1 MRLLQT
7 LLLVAVG
14 LKALPA
20 VAADPI
26 AVPVALPADHAER
39 MTKGLGLFKEQVAG
53 LLKKHCIKCHGDKIQ
68 GDLDFA
74 TREGLL
80 KGGTNGP
87 AVVPFQPAKSYL
99 LTLIK
104 HEDEPAMPDSQP
116 KLPDAEIAAIE
127 RWIELGAPYDE
138 PLIAGKKP
146 PRDASVVT
154 AEDRSWWSFQPL
166 AKVTPPKVE
175 APLVQ
180 NDIDRF
186 IIHAARAKNLSL
198 APPAEKRQLVRRLY
212 LDLLGIPPT
221 PAEMADAL
229 ADTSANATAKLIDQL
244 LARPEYGERWA
255 RHWLDVARFAESAGF
270 EQDYDRAGA
279 WAYRDFVIRALNEDM
294 PFDQFLRWQL
304 AGDEVAP
311 DDAWALAAT
320 GFLGAGVFPTQIT
333 ANEVE
338 RTRYD
343 ALDDMLSTT
352 SSAFLGLTVGCARCH
367 DHKFDPIPTRDY
379 YRMLSTFTTTVRSNI
394 DVELDP
400 VISKNQREQWA
411 AELAPLQAELKASQE
426 KLRGKFDA
434 WVAAGLAADEKL
446 PWLPLEITELQSK
459 EKATF
464 KKLED
469 ESYLVE
475 GTNAAHDSY
484 TIIGTSGL
492 KRITGIRLD
501 ALAHES
507 LPHKG
512 PGRAANGNFGLS
524 TFSVQVRTGEDQANE
539 VTIKAAAADFEQNKK
554 NLAIAGSIDDLP
566 LTGWAVD
573 GQIGRD
579 HAAVFT
585 LAKPL
590 ELAAGAML
598 IVKLDFAVNGQHN
611 LGRFRV
617 SLTGDAKPALDIA
630 GQPPEMAKLLLKFAT
645 KTPEE
650 KLSAK
655 ETEQLFAWW
664 SERDPE
670 YRRLK
675 TLVTT
680 QQAKEPKT
688 KTKILICGEGYTPLR
703 HHTQGADFFKETH
716 LLDRGN
722 VDKKKEVVTPGF
734 LQVIGQASASTD
746 PWFKSPPDKSKF
758 SGRRTAMA
766 AWLTDVDQG
775 AGTLAARVIVNRL
788 WQHHFGAGI
797 VTTPND
803 FGKTGALPSHPE
815 LLDWLAGELIRNGW
829 RLKPIQRLMLES
841 AAYQQTSH
849 PDKKHVEADPFN
861 ALFTRFSARRLEGE
875 TLRDSILAVTGELD
889 KTMFGPGT
897 KDEKSK
903 RRSIYFTVKRSQLIG
918 SMVVFDQPEPSIS
931 QGSRPTTTIAPQ
943 ALLLMNGSQVRAWAV
958 ALAKRLE
965 SKLPAAETPN
975 WQPAIAEV
983 YQVALGRTPRDKE
996 LAAATAALDKAVSGS
1011 TAKDAPAARLHAF
1024 IDFCQVVLGLNEF
1037 AYLE

>member
-1 MRLLQT
+1 MRFHVI
-7 LLLVAVG
+7 LVALICLTV
-14 LKALPA
+14 LPT
-20 VAADPI
+20 VAAEPF
-26 AVPVALPADHAER
+26 ALPADHAER
-39 MTKGLGLFKEQVAG
+39 MTKGLGLFKEQVSG
-53 LLKKHCIKCHGDKIQ
+53 LLKKHCVKCHGGDKVQ

-99 LTLIK
+99 LTLVK
-104 HEDEPAMPDSQP
+104 HDDEPAMPDSQP

-154 AEDRSWWSFQPL
+154 AEDRSWWAFQPL
-166 AKVTPPKVE
+166 AKVTPPKIE
-175 APLVQ
+175 APLVH

-229 ADTSANATAKLIDQL
+229 ADSSPTAISTLIERL

-270 EQDYDRAGA
+270 EQDYDRVGA
-279 WAYRDFVIRALNEDM
+279 WVYRDFVIRALNDDM
-294 PFDQFLRWQL
+294 PFDQFIRWQL

-311 DDAWALAAT
+311 DNPWALAAT

-394 DVELDP
+394 EVELDP
-400 VISKNQREQWA
+400 EKTKPLREQW
-411 AELAPLQAELKASQE
+411 LANLEPLQKEIKQREE
-426 KLRGKFDA
+426 KLRGQFQQDLA
-434 WVAAGLAADEKL
+434 QGLTTDQEPGWVTLDISHIKSNGKTVFAKQPDG
-446 PWLPLEITELQSK
+446 
-459 EKATF
+459 
-464 KKLED
+464 
-469 ESYLVE
+469 SYLASGDNEV
-475 GTNAAHDSY
+475 HDQY
-484 TIIGTSGL
+484 
-492 KRITGIRLD
+492 RITAKSSLDKITGLRLE
-501 ALAHES
+501 ALADPS
-507 LPHKG
+507 LPHHG
-512 PGRAANGNFGLS
+512 PGRAGNGNFGLS
-524 TFSVQVRTGEDQANE
+524 GLTISVTKPGEKEPHEAE
-539 VTIKAAAADFEQNKK
+539 IVTAVADFEQNKR
-554 NLAIAGSIDDLP
+554 NLSIAATLDDMAV
-566 LTGWAVD
+566 TGWAVD

-585 LAKPL
+585 LREPL
-590 ELAAGAML
+590 ELPADSTITVVL
-598 IVKLDFAVNGQHN
+598 RFNVNSQHN
-611 LGRFRV
+611 LGRFRLAV
-617 SLTGDAKPALDIA
+617 TDVKKPALETAVLPKEI
-630 GQPPEMAKLLLKFAT
+630 QPLLGKISKSKDASA
-645 KTPEE
+645 
-650 KLSAK
+650 LSPA
-655 ETEQLFAWW
+655 ETEKLFAWW
-664 SERDPE
+664 STRDGE
-670 YRRLK
+670 LK
-675 TLVTT
+675 KLRAKLQTE
-680 QQAKEPKT
+680 QAKEPKS
-688 KTKILICGEGYTPLR
+688 KTNILICGEGYKPLR
-703 HHTQGADFFKETH
+703 HHTQGADFFKETYV
-716 LLDRGN
+716 LDRGN
-722 VDKKKEVVTPGF
+722 VDKKKEQATPGF
-734 LQVIGQASASTD
+734 LQVISQASASTE
-746 PWFKSPPDKSKF
+746 PWFKAPPENSKF

-766 AWLTDVDQG
+766 AWLTDVEQG
-775 AGTLAARVIVNRL
+775 AGALAARVIVNRL
-788 WQHHFGAGI
+788 WQHHFGVGL

-841 AAYQQTSH
+841 AVYQQTSN
-849 PDKKHVEADPFN
+849 PGKKHVETDPFN
-861 ALFTRFSARRLEGE
+861 TMFTRFNARRLEGE
-875 TLRDSILAVTGELD
+875 ALRDSILAVTGELD
-889 KTMFGPGT
+889 KTMYGSGT

-965 SKLPAAETPN
+965 SKLPSEETLN

-983 YQVALGRTPRDKE
+983 YQVALGRAPHDKE
-996 LAAATAALDKAVSGS
+996 LAAATAALNKAVAGS
-1011 TAKDAPAARLHAF
+1011 TPKDTPAARLHAF
-1024 IDFCQVVLGLNEF
+1024 TDFCQVVLGLNEF